1 MNRKYKWAVGLAVAG
16 YAAALVT
23 QIWLP
28 LYVSMLIPAAIIF
41 VAIAAGHGRHRQA
54 TAQTLPDQGAVNVQ
68 SLSSNVHTGQGQS
81 TQPSSPEH
89 TALITSSNSTPNSQ
103 TAAVQEEDPVWAS
116 VYEYIGVIEEMVISE
131 GQKNALDNEIV
142 EKTLT
147 LLTRITRLIPQLK
160 EMNDGNMNHNIQ
172 RLVFRDLNGAINPF
186 LKLSGEAK
194 RQNRRLLLTGVKDI
208 NSKLSFY
215 VESIEHKDLVE
226 LQAKVEL
233 IQQRYRTKD

>member
-1 MNRKYKWAVGLAVAG
+1 MNRKYKWAVGLAAAG
-16 YAAALVT
+16 YAAALLT
-23 QIWLP
+23 HIWLP

-41 VAIAAGHGRHRQA
+41 VAIAAGSGRARQA
-54 TAQTLPDQGAVNVQ
+54 AAQALPDQGPANIQSVQ
-68 SLSSNVHTGQGQS
+68 QSMHIGQP
-81 TQPSSPEH
+81 TQAPPQPAHAASADNPPD
-89 TALITSSNSTPNSQ
+89 LQ
-103 TAAVQEEDPVWAS
+103 TAAAQEEDPVWAS

-131 GQKNALDNEIV
+131 GQKNTLDNEIV

-233 IQQRYRTKD
+233 IQQRYRTTD